1 MTGPMETTVQTR
13 HLANLAGAIAEAV
26 EGEPET
32 VESFRSMYGPATV
45 VRDGAGADVILE
57 QAKKDG
63 MTTLKQDGIIK
74 VFQGSTDMSEV
85 RRVCIN

>member
-1 MTGPMETTVQTR
+1 METTVQTR

-45 VRDGAGADVILE
+45 VRDGTGADVILH
-57 QAKKDG
+57 DRDV
-63 MTTLKQDGIIK
+63 T
-74 VFQGSTDMSEV
+74 VHV
-85 RRVCIN
+85 RRDSETD